1 MTDLTLDLL
10 PFWALELTVFLVGLA
25 IGSFI
30 SLISYRLPLD
40 LPVGMTRSRCTS
52 CDTVL
57 TTRDLFPVLSWV
69 LKKGACRHCDAKVSV
84 RYLLLELAC
93 GLGALALLWW
103 FGPTAL
109 TLVYIALWW
118 MAVAMIVTDLEH
130 YLILDELQIAMALL
144 AIVYGY
150 VAGLGWQPMLI
161 GAFTGLAIGLSLKY
175 GFLFATGKD
184 GLGLGDVKFLFVG
197 GLWLASPSAFVP
209 FLFLSGVLGI
219 VSALGWRVLGKGEV
233 FPFGPALMLALLACV
248 YHPYVA
254 SGFWRL
260 YGFLQH

>member
-10 PFWALELTVFLVGLA
+10 PFWALGLTLFLVGLA

-40 LPVGMTRSRCTS
+40 LPVGMTRSRCTQ

-69 LKKGACRHCDAKVSV
+69 VNKGACRHCGAKVSM
-84 RYLLLELAC
+84 RYPLLELAC
-93 GLGALALLWW
+93 GLGALVLLWV
-103 FGPTAL
+103 FGANWL
-109 TLVYIALWW
+109 TITYIALWW
-118 MAVAMIVTDLEH
+118 MAVALIVTDIEH
-130 YLILDELQIAMALL
+130 YIILDELQIAMALL
-144 AIVYGY
+144 AIAYGM
-150 VAGLGWQPMLI
+150 VQGLGWDAMLM
-161 GAFTGLAIGLSLKY
+161 GAGTGLAIGLGLKY
-175 GFLFATGKD
+175 GFLLIAGKD
-184 GLGLGDVKFLFVG
+184 GLGMGDVKFLFVA
-197 GLWLASPSAFVP
+197 GLWLASPAAFVP

-219 VSALGWRVLGKGEV
+219 VSALVWRVLGKGEV
-233 FPFGPALMLALLACV
+233 FPFGPALMMALLACV

-254 SGFWRL
+254 TGFWRL